1 MSSSRAQAQ
10 SRACH
15 DRKYLL
21 TLIKMG
27 FLIVVFADW
36 GEGVDGEVSLTSLH
50 ISRRSNPILI

>member
-27 FLIVVFADW
+27 FLIVVFVDW
-36 GEGVDGEVSLTSLH
+36 GEGVDGEVNLTPLH

>member
-36 GEGVDGEVSLTSLH
+36 GGGGGWWGQSHAPSYFKKK
-50 ISRRSNPILI
+50 